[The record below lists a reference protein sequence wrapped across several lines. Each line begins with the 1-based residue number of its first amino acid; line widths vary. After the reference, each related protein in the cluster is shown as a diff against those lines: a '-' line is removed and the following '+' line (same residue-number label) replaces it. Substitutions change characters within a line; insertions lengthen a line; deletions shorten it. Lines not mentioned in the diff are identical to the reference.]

1 MRNSKKERMIFMA
14 IDATLS
20 FHKDNTW
27 SIEHDLR
34 KAKKLPSNVKPDK
47 ICDNIYWEGNMSIKE
62 FYDKYFENS
71 FAEWNKKEKSTRRCE
86 SYLDKI
92 AKTEKEHKEQIRLLE
107 SSHAPYPEI
116 AKHKR
121 YTKTA
126 YQIVIT
132 IGNCKDNPEFKAGG
146 EREQDAKDILK
157 EYMNSFEERN
167 PGLKVVCG
175 AIHCDE
181 SGNIHLHLTYCPV
194 VECSRGQKVQNSLT
208 KAMKLQGLES
218 DKTKDP
224 ATGRFQTATE
234 KWQIKERDFLAE
246 LCKERDIN
254 IFETGKS
261 GKHLSVADYQ
271 REQDIKNLNHKIQEN
286 REIEHSIQLK
296 QAAFEKLKSQSSDV
310 DKQNLLEENI
320 DLLERNTELEKRED
334 KVRDFIADVW
344 DEYKSQNAEYWQ
356 KYKEDKEEL
365 KKIMALA
372 KQQKRYNEKILK
384 ELLESIHNRNTF
396 FLFRL
401 FRAIV
406 SLVFRYKLNKAEQ
419 QLQKLTDINKQIK
432 EKAKEVVDAGQHLSL
447 SLKSKNLN
455 SIMEKLDYW
464 EYITDNIESE
474 INDKITKDFQRE
486 ERQKGNIEEQINR
499 DYQ

>member
-296 QAAFEKLKSQSSDV
+296 QAAFEKLKSQSSNV

-344 DEYKSQNAEYWQ
+344 DEYKSQNTISVFYN
-356 KYKEDKEEL
+356 YICI
-365 KKIMALA
+365 KK
-372 KQQKRYNEKILK
+372 N
-384 ELLESIHNRNTF
+384 H
-396 FLFRL
+396 
-401 FRAIV
+401 
-406 SLVFRYKLNKAEQ
+406 
-419 QLQKLTDINKQIK
+419 
-432 EKAKEVVDAGQHLSL
+432 
-447 SLKSKNLN
+447 
-455 SIMEKLDYW
+455 
-464 EYITDNIESE
+464 
-474 INDKITKDFQRE
+474 
-486 ERQKGNIEEQINR
+486 
-499 DYQ
+499 